1 MERIQSAIEKAR
13 AAREAARDAA
23 GSAPG
28 AAAPAAAPA
37 EVLSAGRAESS
48 PAPVNPAQEVEAAWA
63 ALSPLAPDTRLLREK
78 RVVAMTGGQESVPF
92 DVLRTK
98 VLQQMRSH
106 GWRRLAITSPS
117 PACGKSTIAL
127 NLALSLARQPEL
139 RVILVELDLRRPSL
153 SAMLGVR
160 GRKGF
165 SQVLEERA
173 DFAEVAQR
181 HGTGLALA
189 LNEGSVRN
197 PAELLH
203 GRNVGSVLER
213 IEARY
218 APDIMIFDMPP
229 LLVSDDTMAFMHH
242 VDAALL
248 IAGAE
253 TTTIKEIDSCEREL
267 ASQTNVMGVILNK
280 CQFMGQE
287 YGYGYY
293 G

>member
-13 AAREAARDAA
+13 AAREAARGTSLPEVKPAVV
-23 GSAPG
+23 SAE
-28 AAAPAAAPA
+28 AK
-37 EVLSAGRAESS
+37 
-48 PAPVNPAQEVEAAWA
+48 PAPVAAPDPAQEVAAAWA
-63 ALSPLAPDTRLLREK
+63 ALPVFTPDAALLRNN
-78 RVVAMTGGQESVPF
+78 RIVAFAGGHEAVPF

-98 VLQQMRSH
+98 VIQQMRTN
-106 GWRRLAITSPS
+106 GWRRLAITSPT

-127 NLALSLARQPEL
+127 NLAFSLSRQAELKIILA
-139 RVILVELDLRRPSL
+139 ELDLRRPSL
-153 SAMLGVR
+153 AAMLGVH

-165 SQVLEERA
+165 AQVLDDRA
-173 DFAEVAQR
+173 DFAEVGQR
-181 HGTGLALA
+181 YGAGLALA
-189 LNEGSVRN
+189 LNEGPVRN

-203 GRNVGSVLER
+203 GRNVTSALER

-218 APDIMIFDMPP
+218 APDFTVFDMPP
-229 LLVSDDTMAFMHH
+229 LLVSDDTMAFMGH
-242 VDAALL
+242 VDAVLL

-267 ASQTNVMGVILNK
+267 ASQTNVMGVVLNK

-287 YGYGYY
+287 YGYSYY

>member
-13 AAREAARDAA
+13 AAREAAREPKREEATPPAGAA
-23 GSAPG
+23 PAV
-28 AAAPAAAPA
+28 AAAPVTSAPA
-37 EVLSAGRAESS
+37 D
-48 PAPVNPAQEVEAAWA
+48 PAQEAAEAWA
-63 ALSPLAPDTRLLREK
+63 ALPSLSPDAARMRDRRIVTLA
-78 RVVAMTGGQESVPF
+78 GGKEAVPF

-98 VLQQMRSH
+98 VIQQMRSQ
-106 GWRRLAITSPS
+106 GWRRLAITSPTPS
-117 PACGKSTIAL
+117 CGKSTIAL
-127 NLALSLARQPEL
+127 NLAFSLSRQAEL
-139 RVILVELDLRRPSL
+139 RVILAELDLRRPSL
-153 SAMLGVR
+153 SGMLGVH

-165 SQVLEERA
+165 AQVLEERA
-173 DFAEVAQR
+173 EFSEVAQR

-203 GRNVGSVLER
+203 GSTVAPALKR

-218 APDIMIFDMPP
+218 APDFMIFDMPP
-229 LLVSDDTMAFMHH
+229 MMVSDDTMAFMGH
-242 VDAALL
+242 VDAVLL

-253 TTTIKEIDSCEREL
+253 TTTIKEVDSCEREL

-280 CQFMGQE
+280 CQFTGQE